1 MDRLSVIIPALDAA
15 AGIREVLAC
24 LLRDGTPPGEIIVV
38 DGGSV
43 DDTVALACRMGA
55 EVMTAKRG
63 RGNQMAAGA
72 AAASGEWLLFLHADT
87 VLQADW
93 RTEAAN
99 FMARRDNLGRA
110 AVFRLSLDDP
120 SPKARRVE
128 WVARLR
134 SRLLGLPYGDQG
146 LLISRCFHDAL
157 GGFRPMPI
165 MEDVDMARRI
175 GCRRLVTLDS
185 EARTSAVRYRRS
197 GYTLRMLRNLL
208 CLACYF
214 AGLPPSRIARFYG

>member
-15 AGIREVLAC
+15 AGIEGVLAC
-24 LLRDGTPPGEIIVV
+24 LLRDGVPPGEIIVV

-43 DDTVALACRMGA
+43 DATVALVRRMGA
-55 EVMTAKRG
+55 TVMTAKRG

-87 VLQADW
+87 VLQGSW
-93 RTEAAN
+93 RTEVAN
-99 FMARRDNLGRA
+99 FMARRENLGRA

-120 SPKARRVE
+120 CPMARRVE

-134 SRLLGLPYGDQG
+134 GRLLGLPYGDQG
-146 LLISRCFHDAL
+146 LLISRRFHDAL

-175 GCRRLVTLDS
+175 GRRRLDTLDS

-197 GYTLRMLRNLL
+197 GYPLRMLRNLL

-214 AGLPPSRIARFYG
+214 AGLPPSRIARLYG